1 MTRVADS
8 LNLPTP
14 TIFPLCTATSAVK
27 EGPPEPS
34 TTRPFLMSRSYA
46 MTLPPLGP
54 DASGPLCHLGTYC
67 LYPPCDAPAQIF
79 LWTHALYTIRA
90 VRSIADM
97 PHSGSASTTC
107 RLDGWACRPTRD
119 RQAGAVAHAS
129 FSSNTLA
136 SCKSCVSNPSVNQ
149 P

>member
-46 MTLPPLGP
+46 MTLPSLSP
-54 DASGPLCHLGTYC
+54 DASGPICHLGASY
-67 LYPPCDAPAQIF
+67 LYPPCDAPAQVL
-79 LWTHALYTIRA
+79 LWISVVYARWE
-90 VRSIADM
+90 VRSIGNM
-97 PHSGSASTTC
+97 PHGSSAITAWWQRTACGARPGQLLRRVVAPAS
-107 RLDGWACRPTRD
+107 LG
-119 RQAGAVAHAS
+119 
-129 FSSNTLA
+129 
-136 SCKSCVSNPSVNQ
+136 
-149 P
+149 

>member
-1 MTRVADS
+1 MNPGATARPSALMTRVADS

-54 DASGPLCHLGTYC
+54 EASGPIYHLGAYYLC
-67 LYPPCDAPAQIF
+67 PPCDASAQV
-79 LWTHALYTIRA
+79 AA
-90 VRSIADM
+90 VDK
-97 PHSGSASTTC
+97 
-107 RLDGWACRPTRD
+107 PTLR
-119 RQAGAVAHAS
+119 
-129 FSSNTLA
+129 
-136 SCKSCVSNPSVNQ
+136 
-149 P
+149 